1 MKHWFRILI
10 VTLMLLLGGCAS
22 STIRSDVTVFHE
34 WPAELREKVFVFER
48 TREQDNNLEYRSYEN
63 LVRGELVQLGFVEA
77 SANQPAKL
85 KVTLAYSSKVRD
97 LRVIEGTVSDPFWY
111 APPLYTHRWR
121 GRGYYGP
128 YYDPFWPAAPT
139 TEYVESTYQV
149 FSRQVKVGI
158 TQMPTGKKL
167 YDVTVNSEGTNG
179 SLTTVMPYLVRSAF
193 SEFPGQSG
201 VARSITLKMQN

>member
-1 MKHWFRILI
+1 MKHWFKLSI
-10 VTLMLLLGGCAS
+10 VSLLVLLGGCAGTS
-22 STIRSDVTVFHE
+22 IRSDVTVFHE

-63 LVRGELVQLGFVEA
+63 LVRSELVRLGFSEA
-77 SANQPAKL
+77 STAQAAKL
-85 KVTLAYSSKVRD
+85 KVTMAYNVKVRD
-97 LRVIEGTVSDPFWY
+97 LRVIEGTVADPFWY

-128 YYDPFWPAAPT
+128 YYDPFWPVAPT

-149 FSRQVKVGI
+149 FSRNLKVGI
-158 TQMPTGKKL
+158 AQVPTGKKL

-179 SLTTVMPYLVRSAF
+179 SLATVMPYLVRSAF
-193 SEFPGQSG
+193 SDFPGQSG
-201 VARSITLKMQN
+201 VPRSITLNMQN

>member
-111 APPLYTHRWR
+111 ALPLYTHRWR

-158 TQMPTGKKL
+158 AQIPTGKKL